1 MMAAIEEALQ
11 PICKSLQADGFEL
24 KVERFE
30 EGVVSLVVIAGPEAC
45 IECLVPQEHIKLRIE
60 HRLKGLARVVR
71 LRYPEH
77 SESSH

>member
-11 PICKSLQADGFEL
+11 PIRKSLQADGFEL

-45 IECLVPQEHIKLRIE
+45 LECLVPQEHIKLRIE

-71 LRYPEH
+71 LHYPEH